1 MKKSRIIALMLVLVM
16 AFSLLV
22 SCGPDDNGDGNNG
35 GNNVTYTDPYAQ
47 YTDYDEKSQKIY
59 DDILGDFYAAYEAA
73 KAETNVSKR
82 YALMAIAEAKLMES
96 AVMLPI
102 YSGGG
107 NYAISRV
114 APYTAPFAL
123 WGNDEYRY
131 HNLLIATNPIT
142 ATDRDTMKAKWAEL
156 KGTGTYAAWA
166 EQFLADNGYV
176 LKDSYTLVYTGDPSN
191 WDVLATSKAVDSEVL
206 VNTYDGLVE
215 YDSEGNLKPALDRKS
230 VV

>member
-1 MKKSRIIALMLVLVM
+1 MKKTNIIALTLVLVM
-16 AFSLLV
+16 VVSSLA
-22 SCGPDDNGDGNNG
+22 SCFGKDPEKKPDGI
-35 GNNVTYTDPYAQ
+35 TYVDPYAQ

-59 DDILGDFYAAYEAA
+59 DDILGDFYAAYEIA

-82 YALMAIAEAKLMES
+82 YALMAIAEAKLMEA

-131 HNLLIATNPIT
+131 HNILVATTPIT
-142 ATDRDTMKAKWAEL
+142 AQHRDTMKAKWAEL
-156 KGTGTYAAWA
+156 KGTGTYTTWA
-166 EQFLADNGYV
+166 EQYLKDNGYT
-176 LKDSYTLVYTGDPSN
+176 LKNDYN
-191 WDVLATSKAVDSEVL
+191 IRIRF
-206 VNTYDGLVE
+206 
-215 YDSEGNLKPALDRKS
+215 EGFGHSGFKNLIFRS
-230 VV
+230 F